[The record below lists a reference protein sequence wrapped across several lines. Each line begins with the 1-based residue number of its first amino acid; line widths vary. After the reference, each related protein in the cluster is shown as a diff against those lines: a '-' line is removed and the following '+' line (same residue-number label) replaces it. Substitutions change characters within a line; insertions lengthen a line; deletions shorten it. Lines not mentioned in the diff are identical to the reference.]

1 MEEEMSSKGNKGSK
15 SNGKVTPKWNNPDW
29 SLGAVIV
36 SLFGTFL
43 LLISLLSKPQFVV
56 MHHTVVLTQ
65 GIVAP
70 AVLMGAIVWAIV
82 EFFTPPGK
90 SIEDLLVRIIPAF
103 IIGAFFG
110 GLLGYMY
117 NFGDYVINP
126 AFNGSADA
134 LLFLVSVLVA
144 GLAIVWNAAWSHKH
158 GFRGQKGKGSK
169 VLTKSESGTSKGGR
183 GMLALLIIF
192 IVAILIVPIGAGL
205 GNLFVTG
212 HDNTHILANESS
224 TVYITGSSG
233 PIPFGQVN
241 GTATFDF
248 PSTTSNNTTT
258 YYHTVYLETN
268 LTLAELNNFAVSKL
282 VLSTSDSGNVNVT
295 MGTGNMTDFVPIV
308 TANAVNGSSVQLG
321 ISPQLLTGNQSAPV
335 TMEITANVTSMSV
348 SIQTLGNNG
357 LVTVFGPYPV
367 MQVSYLL
374 GAVLL
379 FASAFLEI
387 SVYDIDIHAFGS
399 APVKGGKKA

>member
-1 MEEEMSSKGNKGSK
+1 MVTTKKISKGSK
-15 SNGKVTPKWNNPDW
+15 SNGKVTPKWNNRNW

-36 SLFGTFL
+36 ALFGTFL
-43 LLISLLSKPQFVV
+43 LLISLLSKPQFVI
-56 MHHTVVLTQ
+56 MNHTIVLTQ

-70 AVLMGAIVWAIV
+70 AVLMGAIVWSIV

-103 IIGAFFG
+103 IIGAFVG
-110 GLLGYMY
+110 GLLGYLF
-117 NFGDYVINP
+117 NFGKYVINP
-126 AFNGSADA
+126 AFNGNPDA
-134 LLFLVSVLVA
+134 LLFLVSVLIA
-144 GLAIVWNAAWSHKH
+144 GLAITWNAAWSHKH
-158 GFRGQKGKGSK
+158 GFRGQKGSGTR
-169 VLTKSESGTSKGGR
+169 VLTKSESGTSKGSR

-205 GNLFVTG
+205 GNLFVSG
-212 HDNTHILANESS
+212 HDNTHILQNESS
-224 TVYITGSSG
+224 VIYIQGKSG
-233 PIPFGQVN
+233 PVPFGQVN
-241 GTATFDF
+241 GTASFDM
-248 PSTTSNNTTT
+248 PSVTANNTTT
-258 YYHTVYLETN
+258 YYHTVYLQTN
-268 LTLAELNNFAVSKL
+268 LTLAELNNFAVSKIIL
-282 VLSTSDSGNVNVT
+282 ATSDKTNLNVT

-308 TANAVNGSSVQLG
+308 TSDAVNGTSVALA

-335 TMEITANVTSMSV
+335 TMEITANVTSMSITV
-348 SIQTLGNNG
+348 QIFGNNG

>member
-1 MEEEMSSKGNKGSK
+1 MVTTKKISKGSK
-15 SNGKVTPKWNNPDW
+15 SNGKVTPKWNNPNW
-29 SLGAVIV
+29 SFGAVV
-36 SLFGTFL
+36 VALFGMFL
-43 LLISLLSKPQFVV
+43 FLISLFSPPQIEVIN
-56 MHHTVVLTQ
+56 HTVVLTQ

-103 IIGAFFG
+103 IIGAFVG

-126 AFNGSADA
+126 AFNGNPDA
-134 LLFLVSVLVA
+134 LLFLVAVLLS
-144 GLAIVWNAAWSHKH
+144 GLAVTWNAAWSHKH

-169 VLTKSESGTSKGGR
+169 VLKRSESGTSKGGR
-183 GMLALLIIF
+183 GMLGLLIIF

-205 GNLFVTG
+205 GNLFVSG
-212 HDNTHILANESS
+212 HDNSHVLANESTTS
-224 TVYITGSSG
+224 YITGSTG

-241 GTATFDF
+241 GTTTFDF
-248 PSTTSNNTTT
+248 PSSTTNNTTT
-258 YYHTVYLETN
+258 YYHTVYLQTN
-268 LTLAELNNFAVSKL
+268 LTLGEMNNFAVSQI
-282 VLSTSDSGNVNVT
+282 VISTSDSGNVNLT
-295 MGTGNMTDFVPIV
+295 MGSGTNQTDFVPIISV
-308 TANAVNGSSVQLG
+308 SSVNGTSIKLP
-321 ISPQLLTGNQSAPV
+321 ISPQSLTGNQSSPV
-335 TMEITANVTSMSV
+335 TFEITANVTALSLSV
-348 SIQTLGNNG
+348 QTFGNNG

-399 APVKGGKKA
+399 EPVKGGKKA

>member
-1 MEEEMSSKGNKGSK
+1 MSAKSNKSSKK
-15 SNGKVTPKWNNPDW
+15 SNVKDGKPKWNNPNW

-36 SLFGTFL
+36 ALFGTFL

-56 MHHTVVLTQ
+56 MNHTVVLTQ

-82 EFFTPPGK
+82 EFFTPPGR
-90 SIEDLLVRIIPAF
+90 SISDLLVRIVPAF
-103 IIGAFFG
+103 IIGAFIG
-110 GLLGYMY
+110 GLLGYLF
-117 NFGDYVINP
+117 NFGKYVINP
-126 AFNGSADA
+126 AFNGNPDA
-134 LLFLVSVLVA
+134 LLFLISVLIA
-144 GLAIVWNAAWSHKH
+144 GLAVTWNAAWAHKH
-158 GFRGQKGKGSK
+158 GFRGQKGKGTT
-169 VLTKSESGTSKGGR
+169 VLTRSETGTSKGSR

-192 IVAILIVPIGAGL
+192 LVAILIVPIGAGL
-205 GNLFVTG
+205 GNLFVSG
-212 HDNTHILANESS
+212 HDSSHVLADESA

-241 GTATFDF
+241 GTTTFDF
-248 PSTTSNNTTT
+248 PSVTANNTTT

-268 LTLAELNNFAVSKL
+268 LTLGELNNFAVSKIIL
-282 VLSTSDSGNVNVT
+282 DTTDSGNVNVT
-295 MGTGNMTDFVPIV
+295 MGIGSNSTTFVPIASV
-308 TANAVNGSSVQLG
+308 SSVNGTSVKLA
-321 ISPQLLTGNQSAPV
+321 ISPQLLTGNQSSPV

-348 SIQTLGNNG
+348 TVNTYGNNG

-379 FASAFLEI
+379 FASAFIEI

-399 APVKGGKKA
+399 APAKGGKKA